1 MTENIPLKQVIEG
14 MKKDLINRMVQMD
27 WFIFSCALV
36 LSLLGILTIYSAT
49 RIPAQYEFLSGNL
62 YIKQTVWLM
71 LGIIL
76 FFSVVLI
83 DYTWFSRLAYPIYGA
98 SVILL
103 ILVFFIG
110 KKTMGAQRWIDL
122 GIFSIQPT
130 DIYKIGML
138 IILSDYLSNLRT
150 HRLSG
155 WMIFKIFALFIMIPL
170 LLIIKQPDLG
180 SGIIILG
187 TFFVIVL
194 MYGAETRFM
203 RLFIII
209 ILISVPFL
217 WPVVWNH
224 LKDYQKQRVVAF
236 MNEDLDP
243 EGIGYHIKQSKI
255 AIGSGKITGKGYLK
269 GTQGPLRFLP
279 ERHTDFIFSVFVEE
293 WGFIGAAGVLVI
305 YLLYILRG
313 LDTAVKARD
322 QFGRIL
328 ALSISIM
335 LSLYVVINMGMTLG
349 IFPVVGIPLPFM
361 SYGGS
366 ALVSNFI
373 MAGILSNIR
382 MRRYEIFY

>member
-1 MTENIPLKQVIEG
+1 M
-14 MKKDLINRMVQMD
+14 KDLINRIVQMD
-27 WFIFSCALV
+27 WFIFSCAVV

-49 RIPAQYEFLSGNL
+49 RVPTQYEFLSGNL
-62 YIKQTVWLM
+62 YMKQTIWLM
-71 LGIIL
+71 LGIVL
-76 FFSVVLI
+76 FFSVILI
-83 DYTWFSRLAYPIYGA
+83 NYTWFSRLAYPFYGLT
-98 SVILL
+98 VILL

-138 IILSDYLSNLRT
+138 IIISDYLSNLRT

-155 WMIFKIFALFIMIPL
+155 WMIFKTFSLFILIPL

-194 MYGAETRFM
+194 MYGVETRFM

-217 WPVVWNH
+217 WPVVWNN
-224 LKDYQKQRVVAF
+224 LKDYQKQRIVAF

-243 EGIGYHIKQSKI
+243 DGIGYHIKQSKI

-279 ERHTDFIFSVFVEE
+279 ERHTDFVFSVFVEE
-293 WGFIGAAGVLVI
+293 WGFIGAVGILVI
-305 YLLYILRG
+305 YLLYVLRG
-313 LDTAVKARD
+313 LDTALKARD

-366 ALVSNFI
+366 AIVSNFI

>member
-1 MTENIPLKQVIEG
+1 M
-14 MKKDLINRMVQMD
+14 KDLINRIVQMD
-27 WFIFSCALV
+27 WFIFSCAVV

-49 RIPAQYEFLSGNL
+49 RIPTQYEFLSGNL
-62 YIKQTVWLM
+62 YMKQTIWLM
-71 LGIIL
+71 LGIVL
-76 FFSVVLI
+76 FFSVILI
-83 DYTWFSRLAYPIYGA
+83 NYTWFSRLAYPFYGLT
-98 SVILL
+98 VILL

-138 IILSDYLSNLRT
+138 IIISDYLSNLRT

-155 WMIFKIFALFIMIPL
+155 WMIFKTFSLFILIPL

-194 MYGAETRFM
+194 MYGVETRFM

-217 WPVVWNH
+217 WPVVWNN
-224 LKDYQKQRVVAF
+224 LKDYQKQRIVAF

-243 EGIGYHIKQSKI
+243 DGIGYHIKQSKI

-279 ERHTDFIFSVFVEE
+279 ERHTDFVFSVFVEE
-293 WGFIGAAGVLVI
+293 WGFIGAVGILVI
-305 YLLYILRG
+305 YLLYVLRG
-313 LDTAVKARD
+313 LDTALKARD

-366 ALVSNFI
+366 AIVSNFI